1 MRTPG
6 IKLHK
11 LSLFGWAVV
20 ITAVLLL
27 LSLPVLAAAITMLL
41 TDRNFN
47 TSFFETAGGGDPIL
61 FQHLFLD
68 YLSIKLEFLLFSR
81 DSFFV
86 GYASPII
93 ACGLIVASKEDTKSV
108 NTDNFDKYYEL
119 NSQCYGRRKQPSPE
133 FLTWFIGFSE
143 GDGSFVKTK
152 RGDLHFVITQDTR
165 DKQVLDFIQKELN
178 LGKVIVQG
186 KTTSRFIVQDKLGL
200 YLISLIFNGN
210 IRTPDKLKSFNEF
223 LKVLNLSIKKSRG
236 RALKTLKEFGLTTD
250 VYQIIEPN
258 LNTKEISLN
267 NSWLIGFAD
276 AEGCFYV
283 GFSLT
288 TNSYAL
294 CFDLAQKGKDSK
306 EIVLDKL
313 FQLFKVGKVSKHYH
327 DNIWQYRVNGL
338 ADTLVIINYF
348 DSLNFTFLTKK
359 AASYLLWKEIRNS
372 ISQKRHLDPLQR
384 QKLISLSKTVNKS
397 KLQ

>member
-1 MRTPG
+1 
-6 IKLHK
+6 
-11 LSLFGWAVV
+11 
-20 ITAVLLL
+20 
-27 LSLPVLAAAITMLL
+27 MLL

-61 FQHLFLD
+61 FQHLFLY
-68 YLSIKLEFLLFSR
+68 YLSIKLEFLLFSI
-81 DSFFV
+81 DSFFDYD
-86 GYASPII
+86 YAACTPII
-93 ACGLIVASKEDTKSV
+93 TCGLIVANQIRAAPSKEDTKSSSSSV
-108 NTDNFDKYYEL
+108 FSKEEGEDNFDKYYEL
-119 NSQCYGRRKQPSPE
+119 NSQCYGIRKQPSPE

-178 LGKVIVQG
+178 FGKVIVQG

-210 IRTPDKLKSFNEF
+210 IITPDKLKSFNEF
-223 LKVLNLSIKKSRG
+223 LKVLNISIKKSRG

-267 NSWLIGFAD
+267 NTWLIGFVD

-288 TNSYAL
+288 TNSYNL

-327 DNIWQYRVNGL
+327 ENIWQYRVNGL

-348 DSLNFTFLTKK
+348 DSLNLTFLTKK
-359 AASYLLWKEIRNS
+359 ATSYLLWKEIRNS